1 MKNNYEK
8 EALLYIN
15 NNLDEKTI
23 RYLENDDDFMKT
35 AVKMSKSPELFEKCS
50 DKLKNNAD
58 FIEDLVEVFKDNPKF
73 LSEMVNTY
81 IANNK
86 DDQQSFRELNILLS
100 DIYDETFADELEPF
114 ASDAYAFYMS
124 TLDTIEHELNEL
136 DIDAR
141 LEAGEGFIFVD
152 TSFHSSDIVKHYFA
166 EKMIENIIEG
176 KAIYSFEQL
185 VHYSVSSLDYLH
197 QIGERIFLMNLIGE
211 YDVTLMDYV
220 MHKQDLLDRYVD
232 MMKEIEDN
240 WEDYCKEVNT
250 HNLDQ
255 TYSEMENYIQENGLS
270 YGLVDLFDGIVNLSM
285 NRGKICKYIDID
297 KNETIDFKKIDI
309 PSFKFVKHM
318 REFIDAV
325 FEYDIPYDNYE
336 ANKHELDKNDNLIKV
351 DFKMKRLKK

>member
-1 MKNNYEK
+1 MENSYRSN
-8 EALLYIN
+8 ALLYVN
-15 NNLDEKTI
+15 NKLDLKKMH
-23 RYLENDDDFMKT
+23 YLENDDEFMKT
-35 AVKMSKSPELFEKCS
+35 LVKTSKSPEMFYKCS
-50 DKLKNNAD
+50 DKLKNDCD
-58 FIEDLVEVFKDNPKF
+58 FILDLVEVFRDNPKF
-73 LSEMVNTY
+73 LSEMASTY

-86 DDQQSFRELNILLS
+86 DDQQTERELNILLS
-100 DIYDETFADELEPF
+100 DIYDETFDDELEKF
-114 ASDAYAFYMS
+114 ANEAYAFYMS

-166 EKMIENIIEG
+166 EKMIETIIEG

-185 VHYSVSSLDYLH
+185 VHYSVSSLEYLH
-197 QIGERIFLMNLIGE
+197 QIGERVFLMNLIGE
-211 YDVTLMDYV
+211 YDVTLMDYA
-220 MHKQDLLDRYVD
+220 MNKQDLLDRYVD

-240 WEDYCKEVNT
+240 WDNYCKEVNT

-270 YGLVDLFDGIVNLSM
+270 YRLVDLFDGIVNQSI
-285 NRGKICKYIDID
+285 NRDKICKYVDID
-297 KNETIDFKKIDI
+297 KNATIDYKNVDI

-336 ANKHELDKNDNLIKV
+336 ANKHEKKEKDNLIQV